1 MEIRQLNTFIK
12 IVQYDSFTMAAEKLG
27 YTQPSVTMQIQ
38 QLEAELGVRLFE
50 RLRKK
55 LYLTAEGE
63 CLLQYARQIVS
74 LSAEAKQAVGEI
86 SLSKGFLRV
95 GALESLSS
103 ERLPKIFAAF
113 HEHYPEV
120 EIVLKI
126 AGIGQLQGMLQ
137 ENQIDAACYLD
148 VPQAGEEFSVE
159 VSIPEPML
167 LLASPRHPLAG
178 EPEVTPEM
186 LAGWPLILSEE
197 GCSYRRVFLESL
209 SKAGMI
215 PKSTMEIGSMVAI
228 RQLAAEGAG
237 ITLLPRF
244 CVREELKAKR
254 LIELKWGGPPFQ
266 LSTQLVCHKD
276 KWRSPVLAAFLKLA
290 EEMLEQMI

>member
-1 MEIRQLNTFIK
+1 MEIRQLNTLIAV
-12 IVQYDSFTMAAEKLG
+12 VQYDSFTLAAEKLG
-27 YTQPSVTMQIQ
+27 YTQPSVTAQIR
-38 QLEAELGVRLFE
+38 QLEIELGVRLFE

-63 CLLQYARQIVS
+63 CLLEYARQMVS
-74 LSAEAKQAVGEI
+74 LSAEAKHAVAEI
-86 SLSKGFLRV
+86 SLSKGILRV

-113 HEHYPEV
+113 HEHCPEV

-126 AGIGQLQGMLQ
+126 AGIGQLQRMLR

-148 VPQAGEEFSVE
+148 VPQAGEDFSIE

-178 EPEVTPEM
+178 EPKVTPEM
-186 LAGWPLILSEE
+186 LADWPLILSEE

-209 SKAGMI
+209 AKEGMI

-237 ITLLPRF
+237 VTLLPRF
-244 CVREELKAKR
+244 CVREELEANR
-254 LIELKWGGPPFQ
+254 LVALKWSGPSFQ
-266 LSTQLVCHKD
+266 LYTELVCHKE

-290 EEMLEQMI
+290 AEMLDPQI